1 MESNDI
7 HNKLINEYRFPDDDN
22 PLKIPLGVTESGEV
36 IGEDFKNV
44 SNLIISG
51 VTGSGKT
58 SFVLAIMVEL
68 MEVNSPDKVRFM
80 IYDSK
85 KVDYILGIESPFLFM
100 PIIHDDDTLFKKLE
114 WVSKMIDQ
122 RLADNCV
129 QKEYPDIFLII
140 DDYYSCYSKCK
151 TILEEII
158 VKNRKARVH
167 CIIVSSIFTPKTISN
182 ELLSNIDNR
191 VLFHVTEKANSVFLL
206 GEAGAEQLAK
216 PREVFYKRMG
226 KMDKCEV
233 IKTDENAFS
242 YNSTKYG
249 KDYYF
254 IQDYN
259 EIKHLEKDSE
269 SVYNGYDELFED
281 AGRLVIEKDKAS
293 IGYLQRMFRIGFNRA
308 AIIMDQLFEAGVVG
322 DELGTKPRNII
333 MTLEE
338 FEQMIK
344 N

>member
-1 MESNDI
+1 MESKDI
-7 HNKLINEYRFPDDDN
+7 HNKSINEYQYPDNDN

-85 KVDYILGIESPFLFM
+85 KIDYNCGIESPFLLT
-100 PIIHDDDTLFKKLE
+100 PIIHDEDTLFEKLE
-114 WVSKMIDQ
+114 CLSKVIDQ
-122 RLADNCV
+122 RLAENCL

-151 TILEEII
+151 SIFEEI
-158 VKNRKARVH
+158 VAKNRKAKVH
-167 CIIVSSIFTPKTISN
+167 CIIVSSIFTKKTISS

-191 VLFHVTEKANSVFLL
+191 VLFHVTEKANSIFLL
-206 GEAGAEQLAK
+206 GEAGAEQLVK
-216 PREVFYKRMG
+216 PREVLYKRMG
-226 KMDKCEV
+226 KIDKCEV
-233 IKTDENAFS
+233 IKTDENAFA

-254 IQDYN
+254 IHDFN
-259 EIKHLEKDSE
+259 EIKHLETDSE

-308 AIIMDQLFEAGVVG
+308 TKIMEQLSEAGVVG
-322 DELGTKPRNII
+322 AELGTKPRNII

-344 N
+344 Y